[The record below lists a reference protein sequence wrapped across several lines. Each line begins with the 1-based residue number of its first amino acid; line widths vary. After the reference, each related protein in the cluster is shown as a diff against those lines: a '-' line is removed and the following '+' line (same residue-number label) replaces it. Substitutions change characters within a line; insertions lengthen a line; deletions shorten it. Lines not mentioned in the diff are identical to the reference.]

1 MNISLDEVLLL
12 FNQSEAATHE
22 SRCRKVQ
29 ESGLSHWCAFR
40 VGSRAVME
48 VGGCSLLGEHV
59 PCGVCGF
66 ERGMVGWCRG
76 WWRLGLQW
84 GAELPHFFE
93 EYGWEELVVNTLI
106 GFEYGVHMWHRQ
118 TQGKLL
124 RLSEG

>member
-59 PCGVCGF
+59 PCDACGF
-66 ERGMVGWCRG
+66 ERGMVEWSVAF
-76 WWRLGLQW
+76 
-84 GAELPHFFE
+84 GAAVGAVLPHLFE
-93 EYGWEELVVNTLI
+93 EYG
-106 GFEYGVHMWHRQ
+106 
-118 TQGKLL
+118 
-124 RLSEG
+124 